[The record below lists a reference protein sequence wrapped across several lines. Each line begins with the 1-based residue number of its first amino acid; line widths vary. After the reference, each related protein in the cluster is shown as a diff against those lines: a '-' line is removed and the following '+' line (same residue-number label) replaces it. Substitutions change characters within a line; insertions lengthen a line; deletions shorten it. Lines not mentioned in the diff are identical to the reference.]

1 MYKNKNFEK
10 KLSKN
15 YSKYQNKGLVGYFMN
30 NCHKNMENEFANK
43 NDIVLE
49 IGPGTSPHIN
59 YLNENFKKYY
69 MLDSSLF
76 SYNFLRNKFKKKK
89 NIIISRSKKN
99 KIPFKKNYFD
109 RIIMSHVLEHIS
121 EPENYILKVLTKLK
135 KGGFLSIS
143 LPCDPGL
150 LWRLGRLY
158 QKTFHLKNKLNL
170 SDQDYDYMI
179 ATEHVNS
186 IFNLISILKH
196 NFKENI
202 VIEQFLPFKFLKSAD
217 CNLFYNLTIVK

>member
-1 MYKNKNFEK
+1 
-10 KLSKN
+10 
-15 YSKYQNKGLVGYFMN
+15 
-30 NCHKNMENEFANK
+30 
-43 NDIVLE
+43 
-49 IGPGTSPHIN
+49 
-59 YLNENFKKYY
+59 
-69 MLDSSLF
+69 
-76 SYNFLRNKFKKKK
+76 
-89 NIIISRSKKN
+89 
-99 KIPFKKNYFD
+99 
-109 RIIMSHVLEHIS
+109 MSHVLEHIS

-158 QKTFHLKNKLNL
+158 QKTFHLKKKLNL